1 MSDTVSLSIRM
12 WASSKKRD
20 KVMEKVI
27 LNLGWEYY
35 SASKAVEYARKV
47 IKGRWIEAEPIIK
60 KVPYQSYLYARH
72 VIGGRWPEAEN
83 TIAKESG
90 SSYLYANYVLK
101 DRFIL
106 GEKNSKIWQKDA
118 YCIYLYSR
126 YVLKGRWESKEK
138 TIAKQLNKDEH
149 CWDVES
155 VLKYCINVRKERW
168 PEVEAKLAQSRQVGK
183 YYHFLQGT
191 DQEEFYNMILAQS
204 IAGPADKWQIN
215 YAQEFIKGLKKAG

>member
-1 MSDTVSLSIRM
+1 MADTVGLNIRM
-12 WASSKKRD
+12 WASKPD

-47 IKGRWIEAEPIIK
+47 LKGRWIEAEPIIK
-60 KVPYQSYLYARH
+60 KVPYQAYMYARH
-72 VIGGRWPEAEN
+72 VIGGRWEEAEN
-83 TIAKESG
+83 VIAKQSG
-90 SSYLYANYVLK
+90 ASYLYAKYVLK

-106 GEKNSKIWQKDA
+106 GEKNSNIWQKDVKS
-118 YCIYLYSR
+118 IYLYSK

-138 TIAKQLNKDEH
+138 TIAKQLNTEEH

-155 VLKYCINVRKERW
+155 VLNYCIKVKKERW
-168 PEVEAKLAQSRQVGK
+168 PEVEAKLAQSRQVRQ

-191 DQEEFYNMILAQS
+191 DQEEFYNVILAQS
-204 IAGPADKWQIN
+204 IAGPASKWQIN
-215 YAQEFIKGLKKAG
+215 YAQEFIQSLKKAV